1 VPIQTAAVGSG
12 QQWPVGA
19 LTDGGVDCS
28 RGAWRQRDQGGLVAL
43 AHDADH
49 AVSVGERQVGQRWR
63 PEYGPDRT
71 RFPIARLRY
80 TKSRNRWSL
89 YWRDRNLKFHEYELA
104 DPTPDIQDL
113 LDEID
118 RDPTSIFWG

>member
-1 VPIQTAAVGSG
+1 MIPEDALDQIRRWADRLLPEHARDRVRFEVDVTDRAVTILECR
-12 QQWPVGA
+12 PP
-19 LTDGGVDCS
+19 
-28 RGAWRQRDQGGLVAL
+28 
-43 AHDADH
+43 
-49 AVSVGERQVGQRWR
+49 WR
-63 PEYGPDRT
+63 PEYGPDWT

-80 TKSRNRWSL
+80 TKSRNRWSR